1 MKRGTSASLLA
12 ALLLPG
18 LPAAAQEQGAP
29 MERPDFSQFNQM
41 IERPLFSNTRR
52 PAAVVDEP
60 TENLDAQKLREVWR
74 LSGIVLENDQQLAIF
89 SERQGELRLRLEV
102 GMALADEW
110 RLRRIERDRV
120 WLGNDGTEVELLL
133 REPQA
138 SPPPDEAE
146 KPGNA
151 AAGKEKPDKPG
162 APAGK
167 EKPEKPE
174 APAGKEKPGK
184 PGAPA
189 GKEKPPGAPSGT
201 APPKGRT
208 ALVEPVRR
216 G

>member
-1 MKRGTSASLLA
+1 MSRRLRAW
-12 ALLLPG
+12 LLLPAL
-18 LPAAAQEQGAP
+18 LPWLAVRAQEPAAP

-52 PAAVVDEP
+52 PAAVVDAP
-60 TENLDAQKLREVWR
+60 TESLDAQKLREVWR

-89 SERQGELRLRLEV
+89 SERQGELRLQLEV

-138 SPPPDEAE
+138 QQAPDKAE
-146 KPGNA
+146 KPDKPEKPP
-151 AAGKEKPDKPG
+151 AGKEKPDKPG
-162 APAGK
+162 APGGK
-167 EKPEKPE
+167 EKPDKPA
-174 APAGKEKPGK
+174 APA
-184 PGAPA
+184 A
-189 GKEKPPGAPSGT
+189 PGAPSGT
-201 APPKGRT
+201 APAKGRT

>member
-1 MKRGTSASLLA
+1 MSRRLTVC
-12 ALLLPG
+12 LLLPTL
-18 LPAAAQEQGAP
+18 LPWLAVRAQEPEAP
-29 MERPDFSQFNQM
+29 MARPDFSQFNQM

-52 PAAVVDEP
+52 PAAVLDAP
-60 TENLDAQKLREVWR
+60 TESLDAQKLREVWR
-74 LSGIVLENDQQLAIF
+74 LSGIVLENDQQMAIF

-138 SPPPDEAE
+138 HQEPDQADKAE
-146 KPGNA
+146 KPPKA
-151 AAGKEKPDKPG
+151 PAGKEKPDKPAN
-162 APAGK
+162 APADK
-167 EKPEKPE
+167 DKS
-174 APAGKEKPGK
+174 GK
-184 PGAPA
+184 PAAPPA
-189 GKEKPPGAPSGT
+189 AAPPGAPSGT

>member
-1 MKRGTSASLLA
+1 MKRRTSASLLA
-12 ALLLPG
+12 ALLLTG
-18 LPAAAQEQGAP
+18 LPVRAQEQAAP

-60 TENLDAQKLREVWR
+60 TESLDAQKLREVWR

-138 SPPPDEAE
+138 PQAPDKAE
-146 KPGNA
+146 KPANA
-151 AAGKEKPDKPG
+151 PAGKEKPDKPAAPAGKEKPDKPG

-167 EKPEKPE
+167 EKPPA
-174 APAGKEKPGK
+174 APA
-184 PGAPA
+184 
-189 GKEKPPGAPSGT
+189 PPGAPSGT